1 MILSLISVIV
11 IIFRNEEYTIYATQ
25 SDLEKIFC
33 DDISLQSSQMKSPYM
48 IQELVGCMTIEKMVR
63 SVALEEMLQI
73 EQQDASN
80 VNTIVKP
87 DGKKIARQLR
97 ADGQEI
103 IRNMSLEEANDIVKV
118 LTIRSRNENS
128 K

>member
-1 MILSLISVIV
+1 
-11 IIFRNEEYTIYATQ
+11 
-25 SDLEKIFC
+25 
-33 DDISLQSSQMKSPYM
+33 
-48 IQELVGCMTIEKMVR
+48 
-63 SVALEEMLQI
+63 MLQI

-103 IRNMSLEEANDIVKV
+103 IRNMQTRKLRTGN
-118 LTIRSRNENS
+118 TY
-128 K
+128 